1 MVGKYRLLVLPLSS
15 VIAKN
20 FAFSLSLSLSLSF
33 SLSKKF
39 KVEIFLLIHL
49 KRYNL
54 FHINI
59 HYSE

>member
-20 FAFSLSLSLSLSF
+20 FAFSLSL

>member
-1 MVGKYRLLVLPLSS
+1 MVGKYRLLVLPISS
-15 VIAKN
+15 VTAKN
-20 FAFSLSLSLSLSF
+20 FAFLLSLSL

>member
-20 FAFSLSLSLSLSF
+20 FAFSLSLSLSLS
-33 SLSKKF
+33 KKF

-49 KRYNL
+49 KRYNI

>member
-20 FAFSLSLSLSLSF
+20 FAFLLSLSLSL

-59 HYSE
+59 HYSD